1 MIKITSTHLHDKNQ
15 FHLTDN
21 KNTKEVN
28 GKKTE
33 SNHPDSKTIKYILE
47 GGFIKVYLVGNDGA
61 RQCLRTIPLE
71 DADPAILS
79 QVENISFLDMIM
91 FNEMQND
98 KVKQA
103 KDKNKK

>member
-15 FHLTDN
+15 FHLINN

-33 SNHPDSKTIKYILE
+33 SNQPDSKTIKYILE
-47 GGFIKVYLVGNDGA
+47 GGFIKVYLVGNDGT

>member
-1 MIKITSTHLHDKNQ
+1 MINITSTHLHYKNQ
-15 FHLTDN
+15 FHLIDN
-21 KNTKEVN
+21 NNTKEAKEVN

-33 SNHPDSKTIKYILE
+33 SKTIKYILE
-47 GGFIKVYLVGNDGA
+47 GGFIKVYLVGNDGS
-61 RQCLRTIPLE
+61 RQCLRAIPLE

-79 QVENISFLDMIM
+79 QVENITFLDMIM